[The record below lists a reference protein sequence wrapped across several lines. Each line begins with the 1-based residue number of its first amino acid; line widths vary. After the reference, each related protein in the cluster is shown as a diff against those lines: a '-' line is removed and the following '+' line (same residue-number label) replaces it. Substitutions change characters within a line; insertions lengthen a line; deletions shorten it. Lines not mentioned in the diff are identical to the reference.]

1 MIQRCGTNKA
11 MKACVTT
18 VTKLILAQKP
28 KETPTSHFGF
38 PNTVRSCVRYHLN
51 ASFQVN
57 TTSCTSC
64 TIVSLCHLPV
74 FTGVLRLIITVI
86 IIIIIISSSR
96 EERRN
101 AKPELCSSSSS
112 SSSVQAVSMANFKNN
127 FWVIWIGLLLLFDIR
142 NGNGD
147 DEMMMMMMMMKMK
160 MKMKMILLKITNV
173 CVSSLATM
181 TFSTTTNLKRRLSY
195 TPGVQ

>member
-1 MIQRCGTNKA
+1 
-11 MKACVTT
+11 
-18 VTKLILAQKP
+18 
-28 KETPTSHFGF
+28 
-38 PNTVRSCVRYHLN
+38 
-51 ASFQVN
+51 
-57 TTSCTSC
+57 
-64 TIVSLCHLPV
+64 
-74 FTGVLRLIITVI
+74 
-86 IIIIIISSSR
+86 
-96 EERRN
+96 
-101 AKPELCSSSSS
+101 
-112 SSSVQAVSMANFKNN
+112 MANFKNN